1 MKGLLIATVVVLAT
15 LAPAAQSAVDPGI
28 IARIKQEALTT
39 SQVMDHVSWLA
50 DVYGPR
56 LSGTP
61 QLRQA
66 SEWAMKR
73 FTEWGLSNVH
83 QERFPFGQGWK
94 VERWSAHMLEP
105 QIQPLVGYPRSF
117 SPSTNGPVAAE
128 AVHVDI
134 RSEADFAKYA
144 GKLRG
149 KIVLPQTARPV
160 RMLDGRIVLR
170 MNEKD
175 IAEALT
181 TPIPEPESEGGG
193 DGAAFAR
200 KVAQFYAA
208 EGVAAILER
217 GSNSD
222 TVSGGSNLSWQV
234 QRVDGGTVWPSTG
247 GSRDPGVPA
256 GVPSATIAVEHYNRM
271 LRILE
276 KGLPVRVEVNI
287 QTTFFPEA
295 AGTLNGI
302 NTIAEIPGTDLA
314 DEVVILGAHYD
325 SHAYST
331 GATDNAT
338 GSSAMM
344 EAVRVIRSLGLR
356 PRRTIRVALWDAEE
370 HGLLGSRAYVAQ
382 HYGSPANGTTKPAH
396 AKVAG
401 YYNLDNGTGRIR
413 GIWGQGNMGAMALF
427 RQWMESVK
435 DLGVEIVGPRSV
447 QQTDHMS
454 FDNAGLPGFQ
464 FVQERLEYGA
474 RTHHSTMDFV
484 DRVQRDDLVQQAAVV
499 AVFAWYTANTPEK
512 LPRKAVATK
521 GVTQ

>member
-1 MKGLLIATVVVLAT
+1 
-15 LAPAAQSAVDPGI
+15 
-28 IARIKQEALTT
+28 
-39 SQVMDHVSWLA
+39 MDHVGWLA

-56 LSGTP
+56 LAGTP

-83 QERFPFGQGWK
+83 QERFAFGQGWK
-94 VERWSAHMLEP
+94 VERWSAHMIEP
-105 QIQPLVGYPRSF
+105 QTQPIIGYPRTF
-117 SPSTNGPVAAE
+117 SPSTKGPVSGD
-128 AVHVDI
+128 VDARRHSI
-134 RSEADFAKYA
+134 RSRLREVRRQAPRQDRPAASGA
-144 GKLRG
+144 G
-149 KIVLPQTARPV
+149 AV

-181 TPIPEPESEGGG
+181 TPIPEAAAGGG
-193 DGAAFAR
+193 AGGAAAGFQQ
-200 KVAQFYAA
+200 KVAQFYVT
-208 EGVAAILER
+208 EGVAALLER
-217 GSNSD
+217 GSDSD
-222 TVSGGSNLSWQV
+222 TVAGGSNLSWQA
-234 QRVDGGTVWPSTG
+234 QRVDGGYRVARRAAATAI
-247 GSRDPGVPA
+247 RKCRRA
-256 GVPSATIAVEHYNRM
+256 CPSATIAVEHYNRM
-271 LRILE
+271 LRILD
-276 KGLPVRVEVNI
+276 KGLPVKVEVNI

-314 DEVVILGAHYD
+314 DEVVIVGAHYD
-325 SHAYST
+325 THPFAT

-338 GSSAMM
+338 GSTAMM
-344 EAVRVIRSLGLR
+344 EAVRVIKSLGLR
-356 PRRTIRVALWDAEE
+356 PRRTIRVALWDGEE
-370 HGLLGSRAYVAQ
+370 HGLARIARVRRRALRQ
-382 HYGSPANGTTKPAH
+382 PADGTTKPGH
-396 AKVAG
+396 AKFVA

-413 GIWGQGNMGAMALF
+413 GIWGQGNLGAMALF

-464 FVQERLEYGA
+464 FIQERLEYDS

-484 DRVQRDDLVQQAAVV
+484 DRVQREDLVQQATVV
-499 AVFAWYTANTPEK
+499 AVFAWYSANWPEK

-521 GVTQ
+521 AGTQ